1 MTDATVQMLVSQLG
15 NAGVQNS
22 SKKEIIEACA
32 GLPDF
37 GKILSNAGQKNE
49 MFSVEERGA
58 SQSWSKD
65 VADSDTSVSNRAD
78 AVNKSAALANKS
90 NSGRVIGTNETTSM
104 AEKLGFG
111 DGETDVEELADALCY
126 LTSQMMTVLTENLN
140 VTEEQVQNCLEQ
152 NNLIMT
158 DLLDPSKFA
167 DIFVQLSGKN
177 IELVDVV
184 NDEEFT
190 QLLAA
195 FDSEINGI
203 FGEATVDKTDLM
215 NKAHILV
222 DYNVVDAKFTTI
234 NVGDQVTSDDES
246 ILELL
251 HDGPKSETDDDHYHL
266 SDNMDIVYST
276 ADGVKDASESSDNN
290 NADMKNG
297 GNSNDPNGAPT
308 TSPDGDPKKKLAFTT
323 GGDATPAETRD
334 LEPRAYE
341 ESMESRLRKLFTGRN
356 HGLGD
361 NSDEIND
368 LLKVLNAKNDVT
380 PNSEIP
386 TVEFSDMAVKVQ
398 EFIETMARDT
408 KITSLSMQLN
418 PENLGKVTVEVA
430 TKDGVLSAKV
440 IAETQAAKEALE
452 ANLANLKSNLEQQG
466 LKISDVEVTVESHAF
481 EQNLQQD
488 GSREQEQLAKEMKK
502 DTARNLR
509 NINLREVGLEELR
522 GLMSEEDIV
531 VAKMMADNGNTLN
544 IKA

>member
-22 SKKEIIEACA
+22 SKKEIMEACA

-37 GKILSNAGQKNE
+37 GKILSNAGQKND
-49 MFSVEERGA
+49 MFSMEERGA

-65 VADSDTSVSNRAD
+65 VADSDTSVLNKAD
-78 AVNKSAALANKS
+78 AINKSAALANKS
-90 NSGRVIGTNETTSM
+90 NSGRVTGNNETTSM

-126 LTSQMMTVLTENLN
+126 LTSQMMAVLTEKLN

-195 FDSEINGI
+195 FDGEINEI

-222 DYNVVDAKFTTI
+222 DYNVVDVKFTTI
-234 NVGDQVTSDDES
+234 NVGEQVTSDDES
-246 ILELL
+246 VLELL
-251 HDGPKSETDDDHYHL
+251 QDTPKSETDNDHFHL

-276 ADGVKDASESSDNN
+276 GESVKEASGSADNN
-290 NADMKNG
+290 NADMNNG
-297 GNSNDPNGAPT
+297 GNSKDPNGAPL
-308 TSPDGDPKKKLAFTT
+308 TSPDGDPRKKLAYTT
-323 GGDATPAETRD
+323 GGEATPTEVRD
-334 LEPRAYE
+334 LEPHDYE
-341 ESMESRLRKLFTGRN
+341 ESIENRLRKLFSRRT

-368 LLKVLNAKNDVT
+368 MLKILNAKNDVT
-380 PNSEIP
+380 PNSELP
-386 TVEFSDMAVKVQ
+386 TVEFSDMAAKVQ
-398 EFIETMARDT
+398 EFIETMSRDS

-481 EQNLQQD
+481 EQNLQQE
-488 GSREQEQLAKEMKK
+488 GSREQEQLAKEMQKE
-502 DTARNLR
+502 TAKNLR
-509 NINLREVGLEELR
+509 SINLREVGLGELR
-522 GLMSEEDIV
+522 GLMSEEDLV